1 MNRMPGEMGLGR
13 DWETITQRL
22 QVVFTQVLEFI
33 LVLEASL
40 NLDF

>member
-1 MNRMPGEMGLGR
+1 MNRVPGEMGLGR
-13 DWETITQRL
+13 DWRTILQRRPE
-22 QVVFTQVLEFI
+22 VFTQVAEFI